1 MKKSTILILISSLLA
16 FTSCLFEQKEV
27 FDKTPAER
35 MEGYLSEYQ
44 ELLESSV
51 DGWVMEYYP
60 DNTLA
65 YGGYVYFL
73 TFNEGEV
80 TVQFQMA
87 ADVSK
92 EITSLYKMTPDDGP
106 ILSFDTYNAYL
117 HYFATPSSSEY
128 QAKHGDTEFK
138 IMGKSEDESEIYL
151 VGRKSGNPCKL
162 VRNDEYDATE
172 YLTACNAIKN
182 ELNFKTIVSFEFQV
196 GDAKGEAEKGGKM
209 DLSNYFYFG
218 YPEDGTMD
226 SESEVLIE
234 GGFPFC
240 TTPDGIRLFKP
251 IEIEGSEYD
260 YFYFDAQ
267 NNKFVTE
274 DEYVSINMIYTPISQ
289 QFTEAE
295 WYIAK
300 SNLSP
305 AVAAI
310 FSEVETTL
318 ASSSDAIEYIA
329 FGTGLSGSTKYG
341 LEFQCTKG
349 KGTFEYKTNVKADDK
364 LGLKYTMTN
373 DGDAKA
379 YLTKL
384 LKLIDCFG
392 RSAEKTFTVETDN
405 FKLPTWIKLTD
416 ASNTAISIKFVK
428 GKVAYN

>member
-1 MKKSTILILISSLLA
+1 
-16 FTSCLFEQKEV
+16 
-27 FDKTPAER
+27 
-35 MEGYLSEYQ
+35 
-44 ELLESSV
+44 
-51 DGWVMEYYP
+51 
-60 DNTLA
+60 
-65 YGGYVYFL
+65 
-73 TFNEGEV
+73 
-80 TVQFQMA
+80 
-87 ADVSK
+87 
-92 EITSLYKMTPDDGP
+92 
-106 ILSFDTYNAYL
+106 
-117 HYFATPSSSEY
+117 
-128 QAKHGDTEFK
+128 
-138 IMGKSEDESEIYL
+138 
-151 VGRKSGNPCKL
+151 
-162 VRNDEYDATE
+162 
-172 YLTACNAIKN
+172 
-182 ELNFKTIVSFEFQV
+182 
-196 GDAKGEAEKGGKM
+196 
-209 DLSNYFYFG
+209 
-218 YPEDGTMD
+218 
-226 SESEVLIE
+226 
-234 GGFPFC
+234 
-240 TTPDGIRLFKP
+240 
-251 IEIEGSEYD
+251 
-260 YFYFDAQ
+260 
-267 NNKFVTE
+267 
-274 DEYVSINMIYTPISQ
+274 MIYTPISQ

-373 DGDAKA
+373 DGDAKT

-405 FKLPTWIKLTD
+405 LKLPTWIKLTD